1 MNLTQKHLSLLLL
14 IFSITSFSQNKKA
27 LLIGIDG
34 LQYSEIAK
42 AKTPN
47 IDEFI
52 IKRGFAGGINGEASE
67 QATSSGPGW
76 ITLLTGVWNDQHGIT
91 NNDGSKLSKVPSIFS
106 FIKDHNKNAN
116 LVSISTWKEINLI
129 LKNDLYKTNF
139 ATVGGTDYLSTELIV
154 NQITDYAP
162 DFSFVHLDDVDH
174 IGHTYGF
181 GQAYTTVVEYI
192 DSLVGDVM
200 NAVNLRRKKYH
211 EDWLVI
217 IVTDHGRDSKGLSH
231 GAQKVNQKTIFIGM
245 NREGNDYFMNS
256 DDGRKIDSIKEV
268 ETLIPQTS
276 VVPTVLKHLE
286 IPINESWKLDGKPLI
301 D

>member
-1 MNLTQKHLSLLLL
+1 MNLKQKHLSVLLL

-47 IDEFI
+47 IDKFI
-52 IKRGFAGGINGEASE
+52 IKRGFAGGINGEDSE
-67 QATSSGPGW
+67 QTTYSGPGW

-91 NNDGSKLSKVPSIFS
+91 NNDGSKLSKAPSIFS
-106 FIKDHNKNAN
+106 LIKEHKKDAN

-139 ATVGGTDYLSTELIV
+139 ATVGGTDFLSTELIV

-181 GQAYTTVVEYI
+181 GKAYTEVIEYI
-192 DSLVGDVM
+192 DALVGDIM

-231 GAQKVNQKTIFIGM
+231 GAQKVNQKTIFVGM

-256 DDGRKIDSIKEV
+256 DNGKTLNTLKEV
-268 ETLIPQTS
+268 EALIPQTA
-276 VVPTVLKHLE
+276 VVPTILKHLGV
-286 IPINESWKLDGKPLI
+286 PIDLNWKLDGKPLI

>member
-1 MNLTQKHLSLLLL
+1 MNLNQKYLSLLLL
-14 IFSITSFSQNKKA
+14 IFSIASFSQNKKV

-34 LQYSEIAK
+34 LQYSEIEK
-42 AKTPN
+42 AKTSN

-52 IKRGFAGGINGEASE
+52 IKRGFAGGIKGEASE

-91 NNDGSKLSKVPSIFS
+91 SNDGSKLSKAPSIFS
-106 FIKDHNKNAN
+106 FIKDHNKDAN

-139 ATVGGTDYLSTELIV
+139 ATVGGTDFLSTELMV

-174 IGHTYGF
+174 IGHSYGF
-181 GQAYTTVVEYI
+181 GNAYTEVVEYI
-192 DSLVGDVM
+192 DSLVGDIM
-200 NAVNLRRKKYH
+200 KAVSLRRKKHH

-217 IVTDHGRDSKGLSH
+217 IVTDHGRDSKGFSH
-231 GAQKVNQKTIFIGM
+231 GEQKVNQKTIFIGM
-245 NREGNDYFMNS
+245 NKEGNDYFMNS
-256 DDGRKIDSIKEV
+256 DDGKTLKTLKEV
-268 ETLIPQTS
+268 EALIPQTA
-276 VVPTVLKHLE
+276 VVPTILKHLGV
-286 IPINESWKLDGKPLI
+286 PINPNWKLDGKPLI